1 MADSFKELVLESKE
15 FASQKPFR
23 FRRAAGD
30 SDFGSFEDCGSP
42 MDVQFLLPQCLN
54 CWFHHGFTMG
64 SKVSIIEKRRDPLFN
79 GGKDTR

>member
-30 SDFGSFEDCGSP
+30 SDFGSFEDFGSP
-42 MDVQFLLPQCLN
+42 WMFSSCPTSV
-54 CWFHHGFTMG
+54 
-64 SKVSIIEKRRDPLFN
+64 
-79 GGKDTR
+79 